1 MSTVTY
7 NDSINDLPTDKVD
20 PTENEL
26 KIVNNIFKKNK
37 KMMNRIVEEFQ
48 DPLVIGIL
56 FVLFSLDQ
64 VNSIVIK
71 FVPSAQNSIYILL
84 GIKALA
90 FMILYWII
98 KHFYLS
104 RK

>member
-37 KMMNRIVEEFQ
+37 KMMNRIVEELQ
-48 DPLVIGIL
+48 DPFIIGIL
-56 FVLFSLDQ
+56 FVLFSLEQ
-64 VNSIVIK
+64 VNSIIIK
-71 FVPSAQNSIYILL
+71 FFPAAQNSFYILI

>member
-48 DPLVIGIL
+48 DPLIIGIL